1 MTTIRLS
8 LVLLVLGLSILLGLW
23 AMGVIG
29 GSEVPDAASRTLA
42 IVAVG
47 GVASSV
53 VLALLGGRRP
63 PAAGDGSNPPQNGP
77 RF

>member
-8 LVLLVLGLSILLGLW
+8 LVFLVLGLSILLGLW
-23 AMGVIG
+23 AMGFVG
-29 GSEVPDAASRTLA
+29 GPEVSDAASRTLA

-47 GVASSV
+47 GVASSL
-53 VLALLGGRRP
+53 VLALLGARRP
-63 PAAGDGSNPPQNGP
+63 PAAGDDSNPPRNGP